1 VSDYLKELR
10 DILREKLN
18 RDDIKII
25 VIGSTM
31 KITKNGETLMT
42 LQDKGQIVELSFRGN
57 KYTYDKWYTKP
68 VHLAQTILNVFQYQ
82 NL

>member
-1 VSDYLKELR
+1 MSDYLKQLR
-10 DILREKLN
+10 DILKEKLQ
-18 RDDIKII
+18 RDDISII

-31 KITKNGETLMT
+31 KISKSGQTIMT
-42 LQDKGQIVELSFRGN
+42 LQDKGQIVELNFQGK

-68 VHLAQTILNVFQYQ
+68 PHLAQTILNVFQYQ